1 MTQLDL
7 QIQDQHRPR
16 LRALGFTPAREQ
28 EFAAYS
34 AAGREPARVAVAH
47 RGSLGLITASG
58 ETSAVIAG
66 RLHHDADSASDL
78 PVVGDWVAFDAHGGV
93 VHAVLAR
100 TGAITRAAAGES
112 GDPQVLAANVDVAL
126 VVTSFNHDLNVR
138 RLERFLALAHAGGA
152 MPVVVVNKADLV
164 DDPAAALDAIR
175 SVVSPAP
182 VLATSTVL
190 PLGIDELAA
199 SVPAGETAVLLGT
212 SGVGKS
218 SLTNA
223 LIGEARQAVSE
234 IRLDDSRGRHTTT
247 RRELVALPGGGW
259 LIDTPGLRVPRL
271 WAEADGVEATFVII
285 DALASQ
291 CRFNDCAHDGE
302 PGCAVEAAID
312 AGEIDPARVE
322 AYRKLLAERRSMAE
336 REDAR
341 GRAARKA
348 RGRAGVQALRRY
360 YASRD

>member
-1 MTQLDL
+1 VTQFDL
-7 QIQDQHRPR
+7 KTQDQVHQR
-16 LRALGFTPAREQ
+16 LRALGFTPSRERH
-28 EFAAYS
+28 FAVHS
-34 AAGREPARVAVAH
+34 AAGLEPARVAVAH
-47 RGSLGLITASG
+47 RGSLGLVTATG
-58 ETSAVIAG
+58 KTAAVIAG
-66 RLHHDADSASDL
+66 RLHHEADSPSDR
-78 PVVGDWVAFDAHGGV
+78 PVVGDWVAIDAGTGV
-93 VHAVLAR
+93 VHAVLER

-112 GDPQVLAANVDVAL
+112 GDAQVLAANVDVAL
-126 VVTSFNHDLNVR
+126 VVTSFNHDLNPR

-152 MPVVVVNKADLV
+152 TPVVVVNKADLV
-164 DDPAAALDAIR
+164 DDPKAALDAIR

-190 PLGIDELAA
+190 ALGIDALAA

-223 LIGEARQAVSE
+223 LVGEARQAVSE

-271 WAEADGVEATFVII
+271 WAEADGVEATFAAI

-291 CRFNDCAHDGE
+291 CRFSDCAHDGE

-312 AGEIDPARVE
+312 AGDIDPARVE
-322 AYRKLLAERRSMAE
+322 AYRKLLAERRWMVE

-348 RGRAGVQALRRY
+348 RGRAGAQALRRH